1 MAGGKYYYR
10 VKAYLANYERNM
22 REKGFKRCQI
32 WATPQQWAVIL
43 AFANQI
49 KSMKYP
55 ERIVGLDVLDNKRTY
70 KLVVKDS
77 VHQTDQEFF
86 EKKYGKSYD
95 DIPLYND
102 GDEINQEIKEY
113 VKNREV

>member
-55 ERIVGLDVLDNKRTY
+55 ERIVGLDVLDKKRTY

>member
-22 REKGFKRCQI
+22 REKGYRRCQI

-49 KSMKYP
+49 KKMKYP

-77 VHQTDQEFF
+77 VHQSDEDFF
-86 EKKYGKSYD
+86 NANKNKSYS
-95 DIPLYND
+95 DIPLYED
-102 GDEINQEIKEY
+102 GEEVDEEIKDY